1 MTDYNRFLLAYE
13 GAPPWAIGRPQAEVI
28 RLEETGA
35 FRGRVLDVGCGTGHN
50 AIHLASRGHD
60 VLGVDLVPR
69 AIEIARTAAKLR
81 NVEVRFE
88 VRDAR
93 HLEGLGSFDSALDA
107 GVFHIFDDEDRA
119 AYVAALGSVLGPG
132 AHLHVI
138 VFSDEEP
145 AEWGGPRRV
154 TKREL
159 EHAFQDGWHV
169 RAIDAA
175 RYETMLPAHEATAG
189 GHAWHATI
197 ERG

>member
-1 MTDYNRFLLAYE
+1 MTDYDRFRVAYE
-13 GAPPWAIGRPQAEVI
+13 GAPPWVIGRPQAEVM
-28 RLEETGA
+28 RLEEAGA
-35 FRGRVLDVGCGTGHN
+35 LRGRILDVGCGTGHN

-69 AIEIARTAAKLR
+69 AVEIARTAAKAR

-93 HLEGLGSFDSALDA
+93 ALDGLGHFDVALDA
-107 GVFHIFDDEDRA
+107 GVFHVFDDEDRA
-119 AYVAALGSVLGPG
+119 TYVAALGSVLGAG

-138 VFSDEEP
+138 VFSDQEP
-145 AEWGGPRRV
+145 ADWGGPRRV
-154 TKREL
+154 TRREI
-159 EHAFQDGWHV
+159 EETFREGWTV

-175 RYETMLPAHEATAG
+175 RYETTMPAHEATGG

-197 ERG
+197 ERR